1 MCTSLTSRDFY
12 IVHHEMG
19 HIQHYLQYKSLPF
32 WFRRSPHGAFG
43 EAIGDAIALATMS
56 PTHLRRVG
64 LLENYTSS
72 RGLIN
77 SSFVDGNS
85 DHFVCFDR
93 RNIEFSGFTKF
104 KSIVFTTICLRIGYL
119 ALVSL

>member
-1 MCTSLTSRDFY
+1 
-12 IVHHEMG
+12 MG

-56 PTHLRRVG
+56 PTHLQRIG

-72 RGLIN
+72 RGFLLFLKNYDVLTFFYARRDIELF
-77 SSFVDGNS
+77 SFP
-85 DHFVCFDR
+85 
-93 RNIEFSGFTKF
+93 KF
-104 KSIVFTTICLRIGYL
+104 KSVISSTLCLCT
-119 ALVSL
+119 

>member
-1 MCTSLTSRDFY
+1 MMMLGLFYQIINLLNDVISFLKFRIRMCTSLTSRDFY

-43 EAIGDAIALATMS
+43 EAIGDAVALAAMS
-56 PTHLRRVG
+56 PTHLKRIG

-72 RGLIN
+72 QGDL
-77 SSFVDGNS
+77 
-85 DHFVCFDR
+85 
-93 RNIEFSGFTKF
+93 FS
-104 KSIVFTTICLRIGYL
+104 
-119 ALVSL
+119 